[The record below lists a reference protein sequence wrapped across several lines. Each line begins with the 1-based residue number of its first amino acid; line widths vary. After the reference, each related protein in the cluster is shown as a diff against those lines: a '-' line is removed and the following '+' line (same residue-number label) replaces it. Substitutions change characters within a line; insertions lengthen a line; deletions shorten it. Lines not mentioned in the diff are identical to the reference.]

1 MKIKGRSTRRHWE
14 RKTSN
19 YGRTGLPGHPFMRIP
34 RVRVDD
40 AATTDHETDSGP
52 VRYCRVATKATTS
65 YDPYYC
71 ALRRRYIQDP
81 WPKVPSWYR
90 CTYHCQSHMP
100 TNPNPHCLRTQRVH
114 KSHCRS
120 PLKMDGARNI
130 APVPEIAES
139 RRKSFSL

>member
-1 MKIKGRSTRRHWE
+1 MGAE
-14 RKTSN
+14 TSN
-19 YGRTGLPGHPFMRIP
+19 YGRTGLPRHPFMRIP
-34 RVRVDD
+34 RVRVYDL
-40 AATTDHETDSGP
+40 ATTDHETDSGP

-81 WPKVPSWYR
+81 WPKVPPR
-90 CTYHCQSHMP
+90 HGIVAHTIVNHTCQRIQPS
-100 TNPNPHCLRTQRVH
+100 LLAYSARL